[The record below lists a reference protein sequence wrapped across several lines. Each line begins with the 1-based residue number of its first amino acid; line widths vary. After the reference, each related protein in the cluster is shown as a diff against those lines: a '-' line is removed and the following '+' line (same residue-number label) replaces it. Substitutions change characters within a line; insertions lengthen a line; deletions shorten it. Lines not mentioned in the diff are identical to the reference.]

1 MDSEQ
6 FRNTVMPLQKVMF
19 RVALHIMGNA
29 DDACD
34 AIQDTLEKLW
44 IKRSSLSC
52 VENASAYCIGVL
64 KNQCLTML
72 RQTRVTDSTDKLP
85 DHTDSTDL
93 FSQVE
98 ARDNIDRIRRIIASL
113 PETQRRVA
121 ELSIF
126 SQCSNTEIC
135 SITGMTD
142 QNVRANLS
150 RARHRIK
157 ELFTEKI

>member
-6 FRNTVMPLQKVMF
+6 FRNIVMPLQNVMY

-44 IKRSSLSC
+44 IKRSTLSC
-52 VENASAYCIGVL
+52 VENAKAYCIGVL
-64 KNQCLTML
+64 KNQCLTIL
-72 RQTRVTDSTDKLP
+72 RQTKATDTIDNLPDSTD
-85 DHTDSTDL
+85 SIDL
-93 FSQVE
+93 SSQVE
-98 ARDNIDRIRRIIASL
+98 ARDNISRIRLIIASL